1 MTTRSATATR
11 TSSATRAKRA
21 VKKSQ
26 EIKYVSSEKT
36 KEKVVSDILD
46 LKKQVESKV
55 GAISTSGET
64 TSKTIKENLKKVEK
78 SLNYDQHGKVMGTTL
93 KMLGKVGIHTKM
105 NPETVTEAL
114 NEVFTKSAQAVEEQL
129 TAVKNLESEVNAG
142 YDTIGQ
148 FLEDERA
155 AQTDYSAVAE
165 ALVGLNASYEEIEAD
180 IANEKDA
187 LKLNELR
194 QRRAELKEQ
203 MNEKAGKLEEF
214 KFAQESNGLAAE
226 KTSELIEVMIEE
238 LATQRQI
245 LTTAKLELEK
255 LAREIPLAGA
265 AREAQLRAA
274 DVITLTTH
282 AQETVNMVEA
292 DVIKGVGLSKERL
305 EAMKTLMIAG
315 DQKIIEAARA
325 RNDLSRKEHEAA
337 MLDALDEVAGLK
349 TKTDEELAVEAKEK
363 NLASKGSGSSENHLQ
378 RKIGKINWGN

>member
-1 MTTRSATATR
+1 
-11 TSSATRAKRA
+11 